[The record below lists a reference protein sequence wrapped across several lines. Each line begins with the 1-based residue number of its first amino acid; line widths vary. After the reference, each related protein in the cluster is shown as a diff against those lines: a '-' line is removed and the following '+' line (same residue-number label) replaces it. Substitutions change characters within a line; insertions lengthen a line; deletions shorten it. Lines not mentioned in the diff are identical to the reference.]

1 MSQDHKVA
9 PRPQKDQNWPNMSKR
24 TKNCTFCSSW
34 GSNSCCI
41 RNQPLHFEQCTLLKF
56 LEVKMASLDCK
67 LLPDHNSVTTRPTH
81 NVKNNQK
88 ITLEAPRLQKWLKSA
103 NHVKNNSAT
112 NHSIFH
118 GSFACSFLAKIFYV
132 ATSTFSAI
140 FYVEPK
146 NNNYRLEPCIDS
158 SKTRK
163 DVDHGLQ
170 QIIPLSLIL
179 GLRNALTVSSPLCQ
193 LLCL

>member
-1 MSQDHKVA
+1 
-9 PRPQKDQNWPNMSKR
+9 
-24 TKNCTFCSSW
+24 
-34 GSNSCCI
+34 
-41 RNQPLHFEQCTLLKF
+41 
-56 LEVKMASLDCK
+56 MASLDCK

-193 LLCL
+193 LLCLWNNLRLAQKNYAHHPIAPNRLGFCQSLHPRLLGLPSV